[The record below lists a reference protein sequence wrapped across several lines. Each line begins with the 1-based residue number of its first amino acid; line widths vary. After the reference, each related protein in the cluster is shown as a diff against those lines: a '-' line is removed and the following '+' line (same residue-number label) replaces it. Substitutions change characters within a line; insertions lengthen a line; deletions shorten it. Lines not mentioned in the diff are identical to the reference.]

1 MPAPDVSPAGSIPS
15 LETANLAAVSL
26 RIRAEYHDMPGL
38 SLTLP
43 QAARLWHLE
52 QGVCEHLLEA
62 LVAQGVL
69 RKARGGY
76 LTART
81 GGRQ

>member
-1 MPAPDVSPAGSIPS
+1 MRPPDTSSAGSIPS
-15 LETANLAAVSL
+15 LETTNLAAISL
-26 RIRAEYHDMPGL
+26 RIRAEYRDMPGL

-52 QGVCEHLLEA
+52 PGVCEYLLEG

-81 GGRQ
+81 GSHQ